1 MVRMSDVDT
10 REWAEDFTE
19 QIGVGIERSRRG
31 RSDQWIAD
39 RTAELGHPISRP
51 AISEY
56 RRGKRKY
63 MPVTDWLVIAA
74 ALEVPPISLLFPG
87 LPDEPVSLLPDRG
100 PVVAFDAAEWITGER
115 ISAPEGEEPLFGLE
129 DPAVTHSILVAE
141 YMQRPEPIET
151 SAPVEVQILR
161 KTRTIAE
168 VALWARQE
176 RERLSPAIQDG
187 DKDALRD
194 AMTRVEAFERLIQE
208 IRTEVEQLGGVVQD
222 HGQPKE
228 MEGTAEDGE
237 R

>member
-1 MVRMSDVDT
+1 MDT
-10 REWAEDFTE
+10 KEWAEDFTA

-87 LPDEPVSLLPDRG
+87 LPDKPVSLLPDRG
-100 PVVAFDAAEWITGER
+100 PVVAFDAVEWISGER
-115 ISAPEGEEPLFGLE
+115 INAPNGEEPLFGLE
-129 DPAVTHSILVAE
+129 GPDVTHSILVAE
-141 YMQRPEPIET
+141 YMQRPEPIEA

-187 DKDALRD
+187 DKEALRD
-194 AMTRVEAFERLIQE
+194 AMTRVEAFEQLIRE
-208 IRTEVEQLGGVVQD
+208 IRAEVEELGGVVRD
-222 HGQPKE
+222 HGHPKQIKE
-228 MEGTAEDGE
+228 AEEDAG